1 MTFDM
6 TNVNGPK
13 HTPLSTKPKTHNVA
27 HLTEDIRRFGPALNF
42 ETEKGEQFD
51 KYIREH
57 LIHTNR
63 LNTSRDVWHK
73 FAKQAVMQHIFANGS
88 WINSNGQREYPGPGI
103 AEFIKPNDDKDKN
116 FRNLFL
122 GGSQVL
128 ADNNDTGNINTLKDN
143 SFAVFVIKNSI
154 GTTPSIGLISGS
166 MVTFL
171 RPTART
177 SEEMKNN
184 YLKVEMTDDRMSLD
198 SLKPLCRIDL
208 MKVNDTTYM
217 VNLSKFGSY
226 WFYLQHELTQLIK
239 LMSITIIFF
248 L

>member
-143 SFAVFVIKNSI
+143 SFAAFVIKNSI

-239 LMSITIIFF
+239 LVRIF
-248 L
+248 LSD